1 MMQVVLDEAVAA
13 CNAAAEELLG
23 HPGFFLMGLFWR
35 KLEGSVE
42 GYTPQVLHDA
52 YLSSPRN
59 SASHNPLAD
68 SMNIMYGPYMGVSPN
83 RYRPM

>member
-13 CNAAAEELLG
+13 CNAAAEEFLG
-23 HPGFFLMGLFWR
+23 HPGFFLMGLLWST
-35 KLEGSVE
+35 LEGSVE
-42 GYTPQVLHDA
+42 GYTLQVLHDA
-52 YLSSPRN
+52 YVSSLRN
-59 SASHNPLAD
+59 SASRSPLAD